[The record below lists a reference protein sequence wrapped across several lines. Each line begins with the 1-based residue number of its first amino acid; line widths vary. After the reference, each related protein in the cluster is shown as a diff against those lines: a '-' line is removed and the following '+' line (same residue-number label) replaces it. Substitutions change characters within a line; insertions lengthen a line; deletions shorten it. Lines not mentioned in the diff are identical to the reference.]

1 MIELAPTGTIE
12 YNSEKGTYELTLYAV
27 DQTTT
32 DLDLELIVL
41 YS

>member
-12 YNSEKGTYELTLYAV
+12 YNSEEGTYELTLYAV